1 MIRLIALDFD
11 GTIAARKQPFDETMI
26 EYVHRWKEMG
36 IETVVA
42 SGRPFRSLKRELAPY
57 KDEMVLISNNGN
69 LIRRKNSEETLDRFV
84 FDKDAIRPLTA
95 AIEARGLHPIF
106 HVDSYAK
113 GYDLVTL
120 HEQTERE
127 ASYIVFYE
135 NMYREMSLDD
145 LLKEDVLAVAGYT
158 TPDVFEGLIEEPVIK
173 EGGLTAHLLK
183 SRDPILSLFEIIG
196 KGSDKWRGLSTYGKM
211 KGITP
216 EEMIV
221 VGDDRNDGAMIAHGG
236 VGIAMASAP
245 EDVKEMADSICEE
258 TPENYGAFRCVDA
271 IVRKE
276 AEDEH

>member
-26 EYVHRWKEMG
+26 QYVQRWKDMG

-42 SGRPFRSLKRELAPY
+42 SGRPFRSLKRELSPY
-57 KDEMVLISNNGN
+57 KDEMVVISNNGN
-69 LIRRKNSEETLDRFV
+69 LIRYKNSEETLDRFV
-84 FDKDAIRPLTA
+84 FDKAAIRPLTA

-106 HVDSYAK
+106 HVDSYDK

-135 NMYREMSLDD
+135 NMYREMTIDEV
-145 LLKEDVLAVAGYT
+145 LKEDVLAVAGYT
-158 TPDVFEGLIEEPVIK
+158 TADVFEDLIQEPVIK

-183 SRDPILSLFEIIG
+183 SRDPKLSLFEIIG

-211 KGITP
+211 KNIAP
-216 EEMIV
+216 EEMVV

-236 VGIAMASAP
+236 IGIAMASAP
-245 EDVKEMADSICEE
+245 EDVKKVADFICEE
-258 TPENYGAFRCVDA
+258 KPENYGAFRCVDG

-276 AEDEH
+276 VDNEH